1 MGGEG
6 EWCWKIGGPF
16 AASFLQLMRLEYIF
30 ECWGISGGLTGRK
43 GAGERL
49 KLTPVS

>member
-1 MGGEG
+1 MVLEDRRTF
-6 EWCWKIGGPF
+6 CSKLL
-16 AASFLQLMRLEYIF
+16 AADETGIYF